1 MLKRRVGSISIR
13 GVTTPEELETIQEE
27 DEEESEQ
34 DGLVV
39 RVENDDSQFEGF
51 YESGVPHGYF
61 RILNSFGDLEFFG
74 CFFRGLMLGI
84 IQDHSIGI
92 SSSKF
97 HSASGAKKICPY

>member
-27 DEEESEQ
+27 DEEDCEQ

-39 RVENDDSQFEGF
+39 KVENDDSQFEGF

-84 IQDHSIGI
+84 IKNHSIGL
-92 SSSKF
+92 ST
-97 HSASGAKKICPY
+97 SASAKSSNLKHHSQ